1 MWRQRVLQHTPE
13 PDSNRLLIRQ
23 TDEAHTPLV
32 MARYTID
39 FCACMGAMVTS
50 RTCGTG
56 GTTIDTLHNNNPW
69 LRFPLVLQM
78 FFREN

>member
-13 PDSNRLLIRQ
+13 PGSNRLLIRQ

-32 MARYTID
+32 MAQYTID
-39 FCACMGAMVTS
+39 FRACMGAMGTS
-50 RTCGTG
+50 WTCGTG
-56 GTTIDTLHNNNPW
+56 GTAIDTLHNNNPW